1 MRIALGVMMDRI
13 GVVGLGRMGSA
24 IATRFADQGVAVTGW
39 TRSGRSVDDVE
50 SVPDLFS
57 LVARADIIV
66 LSLFDDAAVGETLA
80 ALLACPL
87 AGKLVID
94 TSTIVPGTLLR
105 YAAEIEAAG
114 AHLSDA
120 PISGG
125 PEMVASGSCGIF
137 IGGCHAAVERAQAAL
152 APLSGRI
159 FHVGP
164 LGTGLVMKSINNA
177 MLQSYFA
184 GLAEQMRVARQAGL
198 SLEMALTILSGGPAG
213 APALA
218 DRMPRILGHD
228 GSVGFPIRGAAKDN
242 AVFRRVAAEAGVAT
256 PTLDAASAMIA
267 AAIDAGL
274 AEADIGA
281 LIAMAYADA

>member
-1 MRIALGVMMDRI
+1 MGVGMDRI
-13 GVVGLGRMGSA
+13 GVIGLGRMGSE
-24 IATRFADQGVAVTGW
+24 IATRFAAQGVPVTGW
-39 TRSGRSVDDVE
+39 TRSGRTVAHVPTA
-50 SVPDLFS
+50 PDLFS

-66 LSLFDDAAVGETLA
+66 LSLFDDAAVSETLA
-80 ALLACPL
+80 ALLDCPL
-87 AGKLVID
+87 GGKLVID
-94 TSTIVPGTLLR
+94 TSTIVPGTLLA
-105 YAAEIEAAG
+105 YAAQIEAAG
-114 AHLSDA
+114 AHLADA

-137 IGGCHAAVERAQAAL
+137 VGGCHDAAHRAQTAL
-152 APLSGRI
+152 APLSERI

-177 MLQSYFA
+177 MMQSYFA
-184 GLAEQMRVARQAGL
+184 GLAEQMRVARHAGL

-213 APALA
+213 APVLK

-228 GSVGFPIRGAAKDN
+228 ASVGFPIHGAAKDN
-242 AVFRRVAAEAGVAT
+242 DVFRRVAAEAGVAT

-267 AAIDAGL
+267 AAMDAGL
-274 AEADIGA
+274 AEADVAA

>member
-1 MRIALGVMMDRI
+1 MDRI

-24 IATRFADQGVAVTGW
+24 IATRFVAQGVPVTGW
-39 TRSGRSVDDVE
+39 TRSGRAVGAVP
-50 SVPDLFS
+50 VAPDLFT
-57 LVARADIIV
+57 LAARADVIV
-66 LSLFDDAAVGETLA
+66 LSLFDDAAVGA
-80 ALLACPL
+80 IL
-87 AGKLVID
+87 AGLLECPIEGKLIID
-94 TSTIVPGTLLR
+94 TSTIVPSTITNI
-105 YAAEIEAAG
+105 AERIAAAG
-114 AHLSDA
+114 ANLADA

-125 PEMVASGSCGIF
+125 PEMVEGGTCGIF
-137 IGGCHAAVERAQAAL
+137 VGGCHAAAERAQAAL

-177 MLQSYFA
+177 MMQSYFA

-198 SLEMALTILSGGPAG
+198 SLELALTILSGGPAG
-213 APALA
+213 APVLK

-242 AVFRRVAAEAGVAT
+242 DVFRRVAAEAGVAT
-256 PTLDAASAMIA
+256 PTLDAASAMIS

-274 AEADIGA
+274 AEADVAA